1 MLLKVEDIILYS
13 IVLIK
18 IDNKTP
24 WNKIES
30 SQIYEK
36 VDADGQAADRSYY
49 N

>member
-1 MLLKVEDIILYS
+1 MLLKVEDIILYN
-13 IVLIK
+13 IVL
-18 IDNKTP
+18 TQSP

-36 VDADGQAADRSYY
+36 VVADGQAADRSYY